1 MTRALSTLGFSA
13 TLMMVSG
20 TAGAAESRWNC
31 TVAPASTYTQ
41 QTNIQLPLA
50 GSWIGNYVA
59 VTNETG
65 TRTIPGLF
73 GGSGNTAIPF
83 SSTVK
88 PKVSITNTR
97 PTGTF
102 QFGFN
107 AATGA
112 VDVSNLLVDT
122 LAGQTGTISTSMLLT
137 YSTFRTAQ
145 PTSTFIGLTNVDVPV
160 DSGSLTTATAAQ
172 SGAAIGVATPNTD
185 GTFAFAVTVPVTIS
199 VAGTALGQ
207 PFTSTSPA
215 AMALTGTFSI
225 VGNAISLTS
234 QGAINET
241 VPVPAAPPLV
251 SAPFDLPTILPA
263 GQVAHLLISGT
274 FADGSSTTVG
284 SSSLVMNGVPVP
296 IIGDI
301 NGDGVVNGFDLG
313 LLLSGWGQP
322 GPTDLNNDGITNGFD
337 LGVLLTNW
345 S

>member
-1 MTRALSTLGFSA
+1 MNRARSIIAFSA
-13 TLMMVSG
+13 AVAVISG

-41 QTNIQLPLA
+41 QTNIEIPLA
-50 GSWIGNYVA
+50 GTWIGNYVA

-65 TRTIPGLF
+65 TRTIPGFF

-88 PKVSITNTR
+88 PKVSITNTQ

-107 AATGA
+107 PTTGT
-112 VDVSNLLVDT
+112 VDVSSLLVDT
-122 LAGQTGTISTSMLLT
+122 LAGQVGTISTSMLLT
-137 YSTFRTAQ
+137 YSTFRTVQ

-160 DSGSLTTATAAQ
+160 DSGSLTAATAAQ
-172 SGAAIGVATPNTD
+172 SGAAIGVATPNAD
-185 GTFAFAVTVPVTIS
+185 GTWAFAVTVPVTIS

-207 PFTSTSPA
+207 PFTNSAPA

-234 QGAINET
+234 QGTINET
-241 VPVPAAPPLV
+241 VPVPAGPPLV
-251 SAPFDLPTILPA
+251 SAPFDLPTIIPA
-263 GQVAHLLISGT
+263 GQVARLLISGT

-313 LLLSGWGQP
+313 LLLGRIQ
-322 GPTDLNNDGITNGFD
+322 F
-337 LGVLLTNW
+337 LLIIA
-345 S
+345 